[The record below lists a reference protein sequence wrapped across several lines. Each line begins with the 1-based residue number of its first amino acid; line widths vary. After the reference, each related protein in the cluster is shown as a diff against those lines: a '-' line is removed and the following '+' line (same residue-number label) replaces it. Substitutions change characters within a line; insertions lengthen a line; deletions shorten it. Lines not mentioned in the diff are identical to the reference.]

1 MRRLA
6 ECFFLLDD
14 FLLLAVGF
22 VFQVLHVLLFD
33 LEQVV
38 LVLPLRGGLA
48 LLLIILEN
56 EKALDGVLGE
66 GFGVLGWREGVQFWQ
81 TRRRHR

>member
-1 MRRLA
+1 MDREASLRRIKVFDLYRFGGGLRQRFWFEELLLWHFLLERLILLRLA

-22 VFQVLHVLLFD
+22 VLQVLHVLLLY

-38 LVLPLRGGLA
+38 LVLPL
-48 LLLIILEN
+48 
-56 EKALDGVLGE
+56 
-66 GFGVLGWREGVQFWQ
+66 
-81 TRRRHR
+81 